1 MCSNLFGNIGG
12 KKMRKILIIEDD
24 IFIAELERDYLEING
39 FETEIAMTGDKGLE
53 LALNKEFDLILLDL
67 MLPNKDGF
75 QICREIRNSKEIP
88 ILMVTAKKESID
100 KVRGLGL
107 GADDYIVKPFDPSEL
122 VARVNAHI
130 SRYNRLTTIEKKD
143 ELELGNINF
152 GRLKILTKA
161 WRVFVD
167 DKEVKFVNKE
177 FELLLFLAT
186 NPNIVFSKTT
196 LLDRIWGLDSFGDVA
211 TVTVHINRIREKIEE
226 DSSNPKYIETVWGAG
241 YRFKI

>member
-1 MCSNLFGNIGG
+1 
-12 KKMRKILIIEDD
+12 MRKILIIEDD
-24 IFIAELERDYLEING
+24 NLIAELERDYLEING

-53 LALNKEFDLILLDL
+53 LALNGKFDLILLDL
-67 MLPNKDGF
+67 MIPIKDGF
-75 QICREIRNSKEIP
+75 QLCREIRNSKEIP

-100 KVRGLGL
+100 KIRGLGL

-122 VARVNAHI
+122 VARVNAHL
-130 SRYNRLTTIEKKD
+130 SRYDRLTSVEKKD
-143 ELELGNINF
+143 QIELGTITF

-161 WRVFVD
+161 WRVYVD
-167 DKEVKFVNKE
+167 DKEVKFANKE

-196 LLDRIWGLDSFGDVA
+196 LLDRIWGLDSFVDVA

-226 DSSNPKYIETVWGAG
+226 DSSNPKFIETVWGAG

>member
-1 MCSNLFGNIGG
+1 
-12 KKMRKILIIEDD
+12 MRKILIIEDD
-24 IFIAELERDYLEING
+24 NLIAELERDYLEING

-53 LALNKEFDLILLDL
+53 LALNGKFDLILLDL
-67 MLPNKDGF
+67 MIPIKDGF
-75 QICREIRNSKEIP
+75 QLCREIRNSKEIP

-100 KVRGLGL
+100 KIRGLGL

-122 VARVNAHI
+122 VARVNAHL
-130 SRYNRLTTIEKKD
+130 SRYDRLTSVEKKD
-143 ELELGNINF
+143 QIELGTITF

-161 WRVFVD
+161 WRVYID
-167 DKEVKFVNKE
+167 DKEVKFANKE

-196 LLDRIWGLDSFGDVA
+196 LLDRIWGLDSFVDVA

-226 DSSNPKYIETVWGAG
+226 DSSNPKFIETVWGAG